1 MKKTLIQKFGLLGV
15 ISFLSYAAAVI
26 FSPLAYPGYNRL
38 AQAVSDLS
46 AANAPSLALW
56 NRLTAFYNVCETLCI
71 TVVCI
76 GLQGKKNKAAA
87 RRRVPFRRDGSGFR
101 NRFSSVPV
109 KRQRIRGKV
118 SGRNAYDNDSNSR
131 VAFDRLACRHN
142 SGGNKKQ
149 KLPLLRNMRGY
160 RARHDACG
168 RVGNENRSRGV
179 FRRGGTFQRFC
190 RDGF

>member
-1 MKKTLIQKFGLLGV
+1 MLGV

-56 NRLTAFYNVCETLCI
+56 NRLTAFYNVCETLHN
-71 TVVCI
+71 
-76 GLQGKKNKAAA
+76 GRLHRAARQKNKVDA
-87 RRRVPFRRDGSGFR
+87 RRSVPFRRDGSGFR
-101 NRFSSVPV
+101 NRFSSVSV
-109 KRQRIRGKV
+109 KRQRIRGNV
-118 SGRNAYDNDSNSR
+118 SGRNAYDNDGNSR

-168 RVGNENRSRGV
+168 RVGNENSSRGV
-179 FRRGGTFQRFC
+179 FRRGGTVQCIFRHRLQCGAVSAPVF
-190 RDGF
+190 